1 MPEAIR
7 RRSARARNRQAFTV
21 GALLVVALAASAALL
36 STGAEA
42 RSAALPSSSE
52 APTITGAAV
61 SGETLT
67 ATTGSWTGTPPISYA
82 FAWQRCDA
90 GGGSCAPIGETS
102 ETYLVR
108 AGDVGSTLRV
118 LVTATNGEGS
128 ANAQSAP
135 TALVTAQ
142 STPVNTAEPLVS
154 GSAVEGSTLTTTT
167 GTWDGTSI
175 TFAYQ
180 WVRCGPDGGLPDG
193 SNCPSIPG
201 AATSA
206 YTLTSTDIGK
216 RLRVQVTA
224 SNGAGTATA
233 TANPTDVVTQS
244 TTTGA
249 PRNIVE
255 PSITG
260 TLAPGRVLAASVGT
274 WAGETPLSFAYQ
286 WVRCGADGG
295 LADGGNCTFV
305 SAATSSTYVLTAD
318 DVGSRMR
325 VRVTASNA
333 LGSQTAASNATAG
346 VQSTS
351 TTTQPLQAPVSSRLP
366 TILGT
371 AARGQTLTATTGI
384 WTGTAPL
391 LFGYEWVRCGADG
404 GTSTGTGCSAIA
416 GATGTQ
422 YIPAADDVGRRLRV
436 RVTARNTV
444 GTATAVSDATAL
456 VQATVTSQ
464 PQPPPPGPAL
474 PPDAVRLPNGKYSVP
489 VTSVSPPERLVIDQV
504 VFVPN
509 PVRSRV
515 RPFELR
521 VHVVDTRG
529 YAVRGALVFARSTPL
544 LTSTLGEQ
552 PTGRDGWLRLRVTP
566 KATFPLDDGVNVQFW
581 IRVRKQTDP
590 LLAGVSSR
598 RLVQVATTG

>member
-1 MPEAIR
+1 MSEAVR
-7 RRSARARNRQAFTV
+7 RRAARARNRRAFTV

-42 RSAALPSSSE
+42 RSAAVPSSSE
-52 APTITGAAV
+52 PPTITGTAV

-67 ATTGSWTGTPPISYA
+67 ATTGSWTGTPTISYA

-102 ETYLVR
+102 QTHVVS

-118 LVTATNGEGS
+118 LVTATNGEGT

-142 STPVNTAEPLVS
+142 TTPVNTAEPLIS

-167 GTWDGTSI
+167 GTWEGTSI

-206 YTLTSTDIGK
+206 YTPTSADIGT

-233 TANPTDVVTQS
+233 TANPTDAVTQS

-249 PRNIVE
+249 PRNTAE
-255 PSITG
+255 PSISG
-260 TLAPGRVLAASVGT
+260 TLAQGRVLAASVGT

-333 LGSQTAASNATAG
+333 LGSQTAASNATAA

-371 AARGQTLTATTGI
+371 PARGERLTATTGI

-391 LFGYEWVRCGADG
+391 LFAYEWVRCGADG
-404 GTSTGTGCSAIA
+404 GTSTGAGCSAIA

-422 YIPAADDVGRRLRV
+422 YVPAADDVGRRLRV

-456 VQATVTSQ
+456 VQATVTPS
-464 PQPPPPGPAL
+464 PPPPPGPAL
-474 PPDAVRLPNGKYSVP
+474 PPGAVRLLNGKYSVP
-489 VTSVSPPERLVIDQV
+489 VTSVSPPERLVIDGV
-504 VFVPN
+504 VFLPN
-509 PVRSRV
+509 PVRSRT
-515 RPFELR
+515 RPFVLR
-521 VHVVDTRG
+521 VHVADTRG
-529 YAVRGALVFARSTPL
+529 YAVRGALVFVRSTPL

-552 PTGRDGWLRLRVTP
+552 PTGRDGWLRLRVMP

-590 LLAGVSSR
+590 LLAGVSNR
-598 RLVQVATTG
+598 RLVQVATAG